1 MSGASHGAGRGAP
14 ILKVSN
20 GAVTP
25 PTAPPSPSPPSPLT
39 LGVEEEF
46 QVIDA
51 TTGALASR
59 AEDILDEV
67 AVRGP
72 SPAGTVV
79 MELPLSQVETVTGV
93 CRSLAEVRAAVTG
106 LRETVADAAASRG
119 LAVLASASP
128 PLGDPGAQRL
138 ASAER
143 YAPIVSRTAILGR
156 DQFIAGMHV
165 HVGVDTQDLRVA
177 VVDGLRAWLPVLT
190 ALSANS
196 PFWFGTDTGFDSY
209 RTVHW
214 RRWPVTGPPPRTR
227 NSAGWGAAV
236 AALVAAGAIP
246 DASFAYWDVRVA
258 TRHPTVEV
266 RCADVQGSVEEVV
279 ALAGLVRGLA
289 ATVLAD
295 VAAGR
300 EPLDPPPD
308 VLRYACWH
316 AARYGL
322 DADLVDPRTGALAPA
337 HRVVEDLLVLVAPA
351 LDRHGDAAE
360 VTTAVR
366 RTISAGNGAR
376 RQREACTAG
385 GLPGVVAQLTVAG
398 RS

>member
-1 MSGASHGAGRGAP
+1 MVSNVAVTSPTSAAP
-14 ILKVSN
+14 IS
-20 GAVTP
+20 
-25 PTAPPSPSPPSPLT
+25 SSPLT

-46 QVIDA
+46 QIVDA
-51 TTGALASR
+51 HTGALASR
-59 AEDILDEV
+59 AEEVLEEV
-67 AVRGP
+67 AIRGR
-72 SPAGTVV
+72 SPGLGTVV

-106 LRETVADAAASRG
+106 LRRIVADAAAARG
-119 LAVLASASP
+119 LGVLASASP

-138 ASAER
+138 ATAER
-143 YAPIVSRTAILGR
+143 YAPIVTRSAHLGR

-165 HVGVDTQDLRVA
+165 HVGVDTPDLRVA

-190 ALSANS
+190 AVSANS

-214 RRWPVTGPPPRTR
+214 RRWPVAGPPPRTR
-227 NSAGWGAAV
+227 DSAGWGAAV
-236 AALVAAGAIP
+236 SALVAAGAIP

-266 RCADVQGSVEEVV
+266 RCADVQGSVDDVV

-289 ATVLAD
+289 AAVLDD

-300 EPLDPPPD
+300 EPLDPPQD
-308 VLRYACWH
+308 VLRYASWH

-322 DADLVDPRTGALAPA
+322 EAELVHPRTGILAPA
-337 HRVVEDLLVLVAPA
+337 HGVVGDLLAMVAPA
-351 LDRHGDAAE
+351 LHRHGDAA
-360 VTTAVR
+360 AVSAAVGH
-366 RTISAGNGAR
+366 TLSAGNGAR
-376 RQREACTAG
+376 RQRAARERG
-385 GLPGVVAQLTVAG
+385 GLAGVVAELTVAG
-398 RS
+398 GT

>member
-1 MSGASHGAGRGAP
+1 M
-14 ILKVSN
+14 
-20 GAVTP
+20 AVTS
-25 PTAPPSPSPPSPLT
+25 PTSPSTAAPSSPSPLT

-51 TTGALASR
+51 QTGELASG
-59 AEDILDEV
+59 AEELLDEV
-67 AVRGP
+67 AVRGR
-72 SPAGTVV
+72 SPGLGTVV

-93 CRSLAEVRAAVTG
+93 CRSLAEVRAAVGG
-106 LRETVADAAASRG
+106 LREVVAGAAAARG

-143 YAPIVSRTAILGR
+143 YAPIVARTAQLGR

-165 HVGVDTQDLRVA
+165 HVGVDTPDLRVA
-177 VVDGLRAWLPVLT
+177 VVDGLRAWLPVFT

-214 RRWPVTGPPPRTR
+214 RRWPVAGPPPRTR
-227 NSAGWGAAV
+227 DWSGWGAAV
-236 AALVAAGAIP
+236 AALVAAGAVP

-289 ATVLAD
+289 AAVLAD

-300 EPLDPPPD
+300 EPLDPPQD
-308 VLRYACWH
+308 VLRYASWH

-322 DADLVDPRTGALAPA
+322 EADLVHPRTGTLAPA
-337 HRVVEDLLVLVAPA
+337 HRVVDDLLAMVAPA
-351 LDRHGDAAE
+351 LDRHGDAAD
-360 VTTAVR
+360 VTAAVG
-366 RTISAGNGAR
+366 RTLSVGNGAR
-376 RQREACTAG
+376 RQRAAHERG
-385 GLPGVVAQLTVAG
+385 GLAGVVAELTVAG
-398 RS
+398 GT